1 MVSVDVKHHVYYECI
16 NALMMNI
23 VMMVV
28 VGMMMMIDVSVLS
41 LNHLMLWSTLLS
53 SFHHQHHCHP
63 FSQHGQHHCC
73 HFSGSMDW
81 EWWDEC
87 VPEKLQKLDKD
98 GYRVV
103 FFTNQAGMEK
113 GIVKP
118 ETVKD
123 KVEAM
128 IKGLGIPVQVSQ
140 VQLH

>member
-1 MVSVDVKHHVYYECI
+1 
-16 NALMMNI
+16 MMNI
-23 VMMVV
+23 VMTVAVV
-28 VGMMMMIDVSVLS
+28 MMMMIDVSGLS
-41 LNHLMLWSTLLS
+41 VRHFMSWSTLLS
-53 SFHHQHHCHP
+53 SFHHQCPLQPSSRHGLHHYD
-63 FSQHGQHHCC
+63 
-73 HFSGSMDW
+73 HFSGSKDW

-87 VPEKLQKLDKD
+87 VPEKLRKLDKD

-128 IKGLGIPVQVSQ
+128 IKELGIPVQVSQ